1 MDYYD
6 YETMPLEQLADIRDH
21 ALNRVQIV
29 TEALKKA
36 VREEQQKGTSIKKIA
51 RQSGVTRATIYAW
64 LSE

>member
-29 TEALKKA
+29 TGALKNA

>member
-6 YETMPLEQLADIRDH
+6 YENMPLEQLADIRDH

-36 VREEQQKGTSIKKIA
+36 VREEQRKGTGIKKIA